1 MTLNKPA
8 NRLATWYNQ
17 LSNVF
22 WSVLGF
28 TPIGYFCTTRME
40 QGWLYIFLALSLP
53 VIMLPHGFYDAM
65 QIGRTT
71 AVYERIGIRIV
82 RKFTQ
87 DGDWVNRMIR
97 RRFPRYRVFDSYPS
111 VRKHLRKAYTI
122 EKVHFAFF
130 LFFLYVSLYAL
141 IKEYFLWAGIITLTN
156 LIFNIYP
163 NLLQQYNR
171 LRLRQLMRRGNPS

>member
-1 MTLNKPA
+1 MILPKSA
-8 NRLATWYNQ
+8 SRLATFYNQ

-28 TPIGYFCTTRME
+28 TPIGYFCYTRME
-40 QGWLYIFLALSLP
+40 QGWIYIFLGLSLP
-53 VIMLPHGFYDAM
+53 AILLPHVFYDKL

-71 AVYERIGIRIV
+71 GVYEKIGIRIV

-97 RRFPRYRVFDSYPS
+97 RRFPRYKVFDSFPS
-111 VRKHLRKAYTI
+111 VRKHLRKAYII

-130 LFFLYVSLYAL
+130 LFFLYVTVYAL
-141 IKEYFLWAGIITLTN
+141 SQKYFLWAVFITFTN

-171 LRLRQLMRRGNPS
+171 LRLRQLMQRGNPS

>member
-1 MTLNKPA
+1 MVMSQPA

-28 TPIGYFCTTRME
+28 SPVGYFCYTRME
-40 QGWLYIFLALSLP
+40 LVWLYIFLALSLP
-53 VIMLPHGFYDAM
+53 VLLLPNAVYDAM
-65 QIGRTT
+65 QISRTT

-97 RRFPRYRVFDSYPS
+97 RRFPKYKVFDSYPS
-111 VRKHLRKAYTI
+111 IRRHLRKAYTI
-122 EKVHFAFF
+122 EKVHFVFF
-130 LFFLYVSLYAL
+130 LFFLYASLYAL
-141 IKEYFLWAGIITLTN
+141 VNHYFLWAGLITLTN

-171 LRLRQLMRRGNPS
+171 LRLRQLMRRSS